1 MDNFNEKDNFHHRQ
15 IIVKSLVEL
24 APHLSAQQ
32 VHDFDTRVC
41 EAFDIDQEEH
51 PPLFLDSF
59 SLG

>member
-1 MDNFNEKDNFHHRQ
+1 MDDFYKKDNFHHRQ

-24 APHLSAQQ
+24 APNLTARQ

-41 EAFDIDQEEH
+41 EALGIDQEEH

-59 SLG
+59 LLA